1 MTEGL
6 GVTALPSLTLPVLG
20 SAGLVVRNLR
30 APVMI
35 RNIGLVHLA
44 QRTLSPAAAAF
55 REWIKEAMEKTANAE
70 MFTTSLGPA
79 GPSLQG
85 RRG

>member
-1 MTEGL
+1 MTVATAAALVTEGL

-20 SAGLVVRNLR
+20 SADLVVRNLR

-55 REWIKEAMEKTANAE
+55 RDLILTAD
-70 MFTTSLGPA
+70 LGA
-79 GPSLQG
+79 SAAQI
-85 RRG
+85 R